1 MGLLGVIWHCVL
13 ALLDFL
19 GVKYD
24 WVKEEVES
32 KPRSDVV

>member
-1 MGLLGVIWHCVL
+1 M

>member
-1 MGLLGVIWHCVL
+1 MGLLGIFWHCLV
-13 ALLDFL
+13 ALLDFM
-19 GVKYD
+19 GAKHN

>member
-1 MGLLGVIWHCVL
+1 M

-19 GVKYD
+19 EVKHD